1 MIFAVMENE
10 RRVRMIILYFILRL
24 FIIDDC
30 AENAIVNALLCIADA
45 LWVLVLGKIFG
56 WW

>member
-1 MIFAVMENE
+1 MS
-10 RRVRMIILYFILRL
+10 IIYFMLRL

-30 AENAIVNALLCIADA
+30 AESAIVNALLFIADA

>member
-1 MIFAVMENE
+1 MS
-10 RRVRMIILYFILRL
+10 IIYFMLRL

-30 AENAIVNALLCIADA
+30 AESAIVNALLFIADS

>member
-1 MIFAVMENE
+1 MSVI
-10 RRVRMIILYFILRL
+10 YFMLRL
-24 FIIDDC
+24 FIIPDDC

-45 LWVLVLGKIFG
+45 LWAMVLGKIFG

>member
-1 MIFAVMENE
+1 MS
-10 RRVRMIILYFILRL
+10 IIYFMLRL

-30 AENAIVNALLCIADA
+30 AYSAIVNALLFIADA
-45 LWVLVLGKIFG
+45 LWAVVLGKIFG

>member
-1 MIFAVMENE
+1 MS
-10 RRVRMIILYFILRL
+10 IIYFMLRL

-30 AENAIVNALLCIADA
+30 ADNAIVNSLLYIADA
-45 LWVLVLGKIFG
+45 LWAVVLGKIFG

>member
-1 MIFAVMENE
+1 MSIV
-10 RRVRMIILYFILRL
+10 YFMLRL

-30 AENAIVNALLCIADA
+30 AESAIVNALLCIADA
-45 LWVLVLGKIFG
+45 LWAVVLGKIFG

>member
-1 MIFAVMENE
+1 MS
-10 RRVRMIILYFILRL
+10 IIYFMLRL

-30 AENAIVNALLCIADA
+30 AESAIVNALLYIADA
-45 LWVLVLGKIFG
+45 LWAAVLGKIFG

>member
-1 MIFAVMENE
+1 MS
-10 RRVRMIILYFILRL
+10 IIYFMLRL

-30 AENAIVNALLCIADA
+30 ADSAIVNALLCIADA
-45 LWVLVLGKIFG
+45 LWAAVLGKIFG